1 MVAQLADES
10 EKITSV
16 LDVIRGIAEQTN
28 LLALNAAI
36 EAARAGEQG
45 RGFAVVADEVR
56 TLASRTQRSTE
67 DIQKMIASLK
77 QGVQSAVQAMDRGSQ
92 QMGETL
98 GMVDKSRDSLT
109 EIQQLVTQVLD
120 MNFQIAS
127 ATEQQGAVM
136 DEVNR
141 SVSEL
146 NSLTEEGAALSGTV
160 MQTGNDLSELAQ
172 QLASRVR
179 QFKV

>member
-1 MVAQLADES
+1 
-10 EKITSV
+10 
-16 LDVIRGIAEQTN
+16 
-28 LLALNAAI
+28 
-36 EAARAGEQG
+36 
-45 RGFAVVADEVR
+45 
-56 TLASRTQRSTE
+56 
-67 DIQKMIASLK
+67 MIASLK